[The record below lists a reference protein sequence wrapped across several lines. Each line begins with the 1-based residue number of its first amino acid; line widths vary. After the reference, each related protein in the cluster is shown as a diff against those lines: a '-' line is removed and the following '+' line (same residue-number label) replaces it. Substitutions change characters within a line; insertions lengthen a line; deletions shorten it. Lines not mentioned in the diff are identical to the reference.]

1 MVVDSTGPPSDHRN
15 RPRRRSKRIRR
26 QTATDIFWAFHF
38 ACDIGESDIAAQL
51 LYVLEK
57 LSADRVHLSAEEG
70 KRELALLAAAHERL
84 LTVRRT

>member
-1 MVVDSTGPPSDHRN
+1 MVVDSRGPLSDHRN

-38 ACDIGESDIAAQL
+38 ACDIGEFDIATQL

-57 LSADRVHLSAEEG
+57 LSADRVHLSVEEG